1 MKRMYSVWSAML
13 LMLWIL
19 MPVSAAAAQ
28 LYGVNPFANDA
39 TNPPSSYGLFDLDYN
54 TGAITDGRVITL
66 VGYTITGALAIAR
79 DPTTGLVYAIL
90 KAQGVNG
97 RLLAT
102 IEVTS
107 GAATLVGNLGDN
119 FSSLAFR
126 SDGQLFGV
134 TGDGAAV
141 SETLYMIDKSN
152 AGKTLITHLGNGAD
166 GEVIAYNPNDN
177 SFYHWSGNGTVVFE
191 RVLAEAPYTVTSIFT
206 GTGIGGEV
214 FGAVWDPARG
224 VFLVHNISS
233 YMSSWTTAGVRSDIQ
248 AATSADVRGLL
259 LVPDAVAVGKAVP
272 SLSEW
277 GIAMLSAIM
286 AILVAASR
294 RRVIRQR

>member
-1 MKRMYSVWSAML
+1 M
-13 LMLWIL
+13 
-19 MPVSAAAAQ
+19 
-28 LYGVNPFANDA
+28 
-39 TNPPSSYGLFDLDYN
+39 
-54 TGAITDGRVITL
+54 ITL
-66 VGYTITGALAIAR
+66 VGYTITGALAITR
-79 DPTTGLVYAIL
+79 DPTTGLAYAIL

-107 GAATLVGNLGDN
+107 GAATLIGNLGDN

-134 TGDGAAV
+134 TGDGATV

-152 AGKTLITHLGNGAD
+152 AGKTLITHLGHGAD

-191 RVLAEAPYTVTSIFT
+191 RVLAQAPYTVTPIFT
-206 GTGIGGEV
+206 GSVGGEI
-214 FGAVWDPARG
+214 FGAVWDPTRG
-224 VFLVHNISS
+224 VFLVHNIASR
-233 YMSSWTTAGVRSDIQ
+233 MSSWTTTGVRSDIQ
-248 AATSADVRGLL
+248 APTSTDVRGLL
-259 LVPDAVAVGKAVP
+259 LVPDVVAVGKAVP

-277 GIAMLSAIM
+277 GIVMLSAIM
-286 AILVAASR
+286 AVLVAASR